1 MGFGRILAWFVGDK
15 AILGAGALGMECR
28 ALLEPER
35 TNGRQGWVVG
45 GHVVPQDVHITPERM
60 LE

>member
-1 MGFGRILAWFVGDK
+1 
-15 AILGAGALGMECR
+15 MECR

-35 TNGRQGWVVG
+35 TNGQQGWVVG
-45 GHVVPQDVHITPERM
+45 GHVVPQDVRITPERM